1 MQEILPPKDKEEKG
15 RRGEDR
21 RKQDIASTRQAP
33 GRILSNGI
41 GF

>member
-21 RKQDIASTRQAP
+21 KKQDIAST
-33 GRILSNGI
+33 LSGSWKDPK
-41 GF
+41 